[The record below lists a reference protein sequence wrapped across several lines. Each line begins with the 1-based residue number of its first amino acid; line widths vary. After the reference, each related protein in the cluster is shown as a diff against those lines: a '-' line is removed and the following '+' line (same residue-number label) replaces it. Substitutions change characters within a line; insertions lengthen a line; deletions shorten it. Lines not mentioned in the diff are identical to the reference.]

1 MVHRV
6 LRTLLRAALTRV
18 GAKRTYRVQVFVAP
32 RDRRGGKAANIGAF
46 HVQHDAVRHRFRI
59 ALFKASGGALKASR
73 RTFIARAEALTLFL
87 AKHLN
92 ILKSAG
98 ILQLIIA
105 ILARAVSAVTYSETI
120 KANCHRNGIGLAASI
135 A

>member
-1 MVHRV
+1 M
-6 LRTLLRAALTRV
+6 
-18 GAKRTYRVQVFVAP
+18 
-32 RDRRGGKAANIGAF
+32 
-46 HVQHDAVRHRFRI
+46 
-59 ALFKASGGALKASR
+59 KASR

-105 ILARAVSAVTYSETI
+105 ILVRAVSAVTYSETI